1 MSTAH
6 SSASTCPARPYDSSK
21 WGVMRGPLILV
32 GVITSILWPWVVTLS
47 PLAIIQILLT
57 MIGALLWMADVWKWT
72 KCNLRERI
80 GTFLD
85 DFVLDDFLRMMHDP
99 ETGVIPCLVG
109 SFMGAHSMY
118 GLKLDDEQ
126 KTRLLQASLWT
137 GKEEARSILLDAG
150 GTKALLPESIQEWL
164 AGKGKTTSTTKVMGT
179 VLQPETFLVETVVEE
194 ETDCNSSDSE
204 EDYQNPNGAASP
216 RPVSPECTP
225 RRRME
230 QSPRTRPNEVSFQR
244 QQLMP
249 PPGIPTDPVMEMLKI
264 MRDIA
269 IDKLRPLF
277 ASIPETKVELMGT
290 LAALGFCA
298 QMVLRARSK
307 RSLFG
312 TMIGMGLSGTATGA
326 FCTVIVRQAMLGSI
340 RDLSSFKLVS
350 SMILSRSL
358 QRIKNLIANDKRMSA
373 VVALIVLTLV
383 GRKNPRSESAGR
395 HKKHLF
401 SQ

>member
-1 MSTAH
+1 M
-6 SSASTCPARPYDSSK
+6 
-21 WGVMRGPLILV
+21 
-32 GVITSILWPWVVTLS
+32 
-47 PLAIIQILLT
+47 
-57 MIGALLWMADVWKWT
+57 
-72 KCNLRERI
+72 
-80 GTFLD
+80 
-85 DFVLDDFLRMMHDP
+85 
-99 ETGVIPCLVG
+99 
-109 SFMGAHSMY
+109 
-118 GLKLDDEQ
+118 
-126 KTRLLQASLWT
+126 
-137 GKEEARSILLDAG
+137 
-150 GTKALLPESIQEWL
+150 LPESIQEWL

-204 EDYQNPNGAASP
+204 EDYQNPNSAASP

-225 RRRME
+225 RRPTE

-249 PPGIPTDPVMEMLKI
+249 PPGIPTDLVMEMLKI

-290 LAALGFCA
+290 VAALGFCA
-298 QMVLRARSK
+298 QVVLRARSK